1 MWTGTGFSARRAWQS
16 GAVAPS
22 PYSLVL
28 AGEGCYLPP
37 STWAAVGFRHQMA
50 GLVIHSSIKSSS
62 DGLFRKVEEEGFLRK
77 PSGSFPHRIV
87 LAF

>member
-1 MWTGTGFSARRAWQS
+1 
-16 GAVAPS
+16 
-22 PYSLVL
+22 
-28 AGEGCYLPP
+28 
-37 STWAAVGFRHQMA
+37 MA
-50 GLVIHSSIKSSS
+50 GLVIDSSIKSSS